1 MTCHLR
7 LGQQPLKVQ
16 LWPSG
21 WLTINFTAFSDLIIS
36 VVLFV
41 LQAVAG
47 SLPAEVSPTKV
58 EPQVAVV
65 CDVRNPLH
73 PQYMDSAG
81 RWISDLQ
88 TKNPCMKDKID
99 ILEFCRKVKKCF
111 WIICG
116 CNLQLILAVPHVVK
130 RSNRL

>member
-1 MTCHLR
+1 
-7 LGQQPLKVQ
+7 
-16 LWPSG
+16 
-21 WLTINFTAFSDLIIS
+21 
-36 VVLFV
+36 LFCI

-99 ILEFCRKVKKCF
+99 ILEFCRKVKNVLGLSALP
-111 WIICG
+111 IS
-116 CNLQLILAVPHVVK
+116 AVNT
-130 RSNRL
+130 RRASCR